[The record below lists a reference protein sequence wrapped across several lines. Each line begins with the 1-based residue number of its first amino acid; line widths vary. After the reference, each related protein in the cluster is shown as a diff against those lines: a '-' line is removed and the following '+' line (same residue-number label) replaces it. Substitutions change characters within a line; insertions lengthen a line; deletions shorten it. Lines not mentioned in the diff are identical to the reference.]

1 MIRIYTFIKFF
12 RVLDTTNTKKK
23 RRRRRKLV
31 QILHMNVYL
40 WIFPLAIWIPPCI
53 LNLSNNGKIFHN
65 LLKVYLGWKQRIKWY
80 FCVLIVPQVA
90 MEIKNS
96 VCFDGGLNCQ
106 ALLLGC
112 KTWLIFSKKSKK
124 RFKYI
129 VIKLL
134 YFWNKNVMFITCFQ
148 NMENIC

>member
-1 MIRIYTFIKFF
+1 
-12 RVLDTTNTKKK
+12 
-23 RRRRRKLV
+23 
-31 QILHMNVYL
+31 MNVYL

-134 YFWNKNVMFITCFQ
+134 YFWNKNVIRSLLVFKIWKIFAK
-148 NMENIC
+148 NIVNYHEIVNIYTYTLKKVLKVKESGKRNSV